1 MNDKHENTETDQ
13 DVSPAKAL
21 FYGDIV
27 KSLIWPFPTI
37 NPENEEMLQMI
48 LESVDRFLE
57 GREEEFRQWD
67 ESGAQPEAFIQDL
80 RELGLFGLIIPEEYG
95 GIGLSN

>member
-1 MNDKHENTETDQ
+1 MNDNHMNIDPQTDR

-27 KSLIWPFPTI
+27 KSLVWPFPKI

-57 GREEEFRQWD
+57 CREEEFRQWD
-67 ESGAQPEAFIQDL
+67 VL
-80 RELGLFGLIIPEEYG
+80 
-95 GIGLSN
+95 